1 MIESLNKLIE
11 ALRDEL
17 KNYGEMLAL
26 LDRQQEYLIIRAA
39 NEVTQSI
46 AQARAQGN
54 IIEQARNHREE
65 CFRLVA
71 EKVGRPNT
79 TAFVELIPLL
89 PADYQPLVKALT
101 DENNELLFRVRL
113 RARQNHLILK
123 RSVHLM
129 NQVMTTLGP
138 AISASLEAVAAN
150 RGANGDAPPC
160 LKSRRRLKVTRRL
173 YGKVHDPS
181 KL

>member
-1 MIESLNKLIE
+1 MIESLNLLIE

-26 LDRQQEYLIIRAA
+26 LDRQQEFLITRAA
-39 NEVTQSI
+39 DEFTQSI
-46 AQARAQGN
+46 ALAREQGT
-54 IIEQARNHREE
+54 IIEQARNRREE
-65 CFRLVA
+65 CFRVVA
-71 EKVGRPNT
+71 EKAGRPGT

-89 PADYQPLVKALT
+89 PVQYQPLVKALT

-129 NQVMTTLGP
+129 NQVMSSLNRPNAPTP
-138 AISASLEAVAAN
+138 AHRNGKVK
-150 RGANGDAPPC
+150 GAELVC
-160 LKSRRRLKVTRRL
+160 HKSRSRLKVTRRL
-173 YGKVHDPS
+173 YGKVTDPAT
-181 KL
+181 L